1 MTDRPL
7 DRLRAALDESIQ
19 PEAAYRAHHGLN
31 WSLLKTIAKSP
42 LHFRH
47 RRNNPRPDSPTFRVG
62 RAVHAAIL
70 EPERFEREWV
80 VYHGR
85 RAGKAWTA
93 FFEEHEGCEILNA
106 TEYETVVAMASAVR
120 SRPDLAAVLEDGL
133 AEASY
138 VWTHGIDYHPKLKP
152 TFKARAD
159 WIYHDGEGFVLLD
172 LKTTRDASARSFG
185 RDAARL
191 MYPGQLEHYRD
202 GLAELMTTAGIDAPV
217 RFELLV
223 VETEAPHDCGLY
235 RLDSMAVQCGINQ
248 RDELLQ
254 RWAECETSGEW
265 PGQLPEPGWLE
276 LPEWRLRQL
285 DELEA

>member
-7 DRLRAALDESIQ
+7 DTLRDMLDEDIQ
-19 PEAAYRAHHGLN
+19 PEHVYRAAPALN

-47 RRNNPRPDSPTFRVG
+47 RRDNPRPDSPTFRVG

-70 EPERFEREWV
+70 EPERFEAEWV
-80 VYHGR
+80 VYAGR

-93 FFEEHEGCEILNA
+93 FFEEHEGREILNA
-106 TEYETVVAMASAVR
+106 TEYDTVVAMASAVR

-133 AEASY
+133 AEVSLLWHERFRGY
-138 VWTHGIDYHPKLKP
+138 DLI
-152 TFKARAD
+152 FKARAD
-159 WIYHDGEGFVLLD
+159 WIYHDGDSWVVLD
-172 LKTTRDASARSFG
+172 LKTTRDVEARSFG

-191 MYPGQLEHYRD
+191 MYHGQLAHYAE
-202 GLAELMTTAGIDAPV
+202 GLSATLGGAPV
-217 RFELLV
+217 RAELLV

-235 RLDSMAVQCGINQ
+235 RLDDVALQCGRARREQ
-248 RDELLQ
+248 LLS
-254 RWAECETSGEW
+254 RYAACVESGEW
-265 PGQLPEPGWLE
+265 PGQLPEPGYLLLPTWE
-276 LPEWRLRQL
+276 LDTL

>member
-7 DRLRAALDESIQ
+7 DTLRDMLDEDIQ
-19 PEAAYRAHHGLN
+19 PEHVYRVAPALN

-47 RRNNPRPDSPTFRVG
+47 RRDNPRPDSPTFRVG

-70 EPERFEREWV
+70 EPERFAAEWV
-80 VYHGR
+80 VYAGR

-93 FFEEHEGCEILNA
+93 FFAEHEGREILNA
-106 TEYETVVAMASAVR
+106 TEYDNVVAIASAVR

-133 AEASY
+133 AEVSLLWHERFRGY
-138 VWTHGIDYHPKLKP
+138 DLI
-152 TFKARAD
+152 FKARAD
-159 WIYHDGEGFVLLD
+159 WIYHDGDSWVVLD
-172 LKTTRDASARSFG
+172 LKTTRDVEARSFG

-191 MYPGQLEHYRD
+191 MYHGQLAHYVE
-202 GLAELMTTAGIDAPV
+202 GLSATLGGAPV
-217 RFELLV
+217 RAELLV

-235 RLDSMAVQCGINQ
+235 RLDDVALQCGRARREQ
-248 RDELLQ
+248 LLS
-254 RWAECETSGEW
+254 RYAACVESGEW
-265 PGQLPEPGWLE
+265 PGQLPEPGYLLLPTWE
-276 LPEWRLRQL
+276 LDTL